1 MFQLKKKNKHPSIL
15 ALIAL
20 IISLAKASELMVMSP
35 RSVPHPFPP
44 QMLLQGLAL
53 FPPRGSW
60 YLNPEGLA
68 HIHHQRKMAALSRS
82 RRLVLQSR
90 KYFFTGPLQTFAN
103 LCTTT
108 ASKARFQTVNQQV
121 TEMSI
126 HVKWNGEGSQ
136 KNYLA
141 AANLRSP
148 LLRPPRLPGCPQL

>member
-1 MFQLKKKNKHPSIL
+1 
-15 ALIAL
+15 
-20 IISLAKASELMVMSP
+20 MVMSP
-35 RSVPHPFPP
+35 RSVPHPFLP

-68 HIHHQRKMAALSRS
+68 HIHHQRKMAELSRS

-108 ASKARFQTVNQQV
+108 ASKAWFQTVNQQV

-126 HVKWNGEGSQ
+126 TCEMEWGGVSE
-136 KNYLA
+136 
-141 AANLRSP
+141 
-148 LLRPPRLPGCPQL
+148 